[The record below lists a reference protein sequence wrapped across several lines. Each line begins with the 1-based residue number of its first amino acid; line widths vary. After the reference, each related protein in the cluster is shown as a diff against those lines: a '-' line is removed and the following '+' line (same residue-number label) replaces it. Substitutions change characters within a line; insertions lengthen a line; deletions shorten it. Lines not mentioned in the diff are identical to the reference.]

1 MEQELQEQ
9 ETETVAETTV
19 MRRQRLVHLPIQETC
34 RVERRARQEMVAL
47 MNQDKSEVREAVA
60 LEAVA
65 VEPSKAHQE
74 VRAVRVKS
82 ITDL

>member
-60 LEAVA
+60 LEAVVA
-65 VEPSKAHQE
+65 EPSKALLVE
-74 VRAVRVKS
+74 RAVLVKF
-82 ITDL
+82 IIDL